1 MSRRAKKKTKKQI
14 RLNFFDLLRRQNFV
28 AEIKIFTKILQYTRM
43 SLQRVVCRNVLQ
55 VVLEL
60 VA

>member
-1 MSRRAKKKTKKQI
+1 MSRRAKKKKQI
-14 RLNFFDLLRRQNFV
+14 SLNLCDLLRRQNSV

-55 VVLEL
+55 VLLEL
-60 VA
+60 VP